1 MVGKEA
7 LIVGGEAIGVE
18 ELGTASVDNGGDE
31 AEVMIMFPPSENGFH
46 IVESAVNDVFISWRA
61 GGEGDID

>member
-7 LIVGGEAIGVE
+7 LIVGGETIGLE
-18 ELGTASVDNGGDE
+18 ELGTASVDYGDE

-46 IVESAVNDVFISWRA
+46 IVESAVNDVFVSWRA
-61 GGEGDID
+61 GGEGGIY